1 MVHLMDASVAPAS
14 VEYSVAL
21 ASPFLREEAES
32 STSFAHVSFVHQP
45 DDVAELERLLG
56 CEVRPKA
63 SWAGAA
69 MTRDAWQI
77 PLKRR
82 DPVLRGLL
90 ETHADAITPRVSAA
104 GALADST
111 FVAPIASRLSRSE
124 TAIEIVARD
133 LGLSSRTLQ
142 RRLSASGLSYQELF
156 DGVRREAAEK
166 HIEDPSLAIGEVA
179 YLAGYSEPAAFHR
192 AFKRWT
198 GVTPQTF
205 HDGVRIGDEQGNRA
219 PEQPSA

>member
-1 MVHLMDASVAPAS
+1 MVHLLDASVAPAS
-14 VEYSVAL
+14 VEYSVAV
-21 ASPFLREEAES
+21 ASRFLREEAES
-32 STSFAHVSFVHQP
+32 ATSFAHVSFVHQP

-56 CEVRPKA
+56 CEVRPRA

-90 ETHADAITPRVSAA
+90 ETQADAITPRVSAA
-104 GALADST
+104 GTLRLDVRRA
-111 FVAPIASRLSRSE
+111 IASRLSRSE

-205 HDGVRIGDEQGNRA
+205 RRRLRDNGKR
-219 PEQPSA
+219 PSPSSLMS